1 MAIKTVKA
9 VINGQSYD
17 LTYNDGNGKWEA
29 SIIAPGQTSFN
40 QPGGFYNVQIT
51 AMNDAGSTGSADGNS
66 LEGLKLRVKERV
78 KPVITISS
86 PSSGAFITN
95 DKQPIVGTV
104 TDEVNGSGVKQATI
118 VVKLDGVP
126 ISNVQFSPVTNGVQF
141 TATPDTPYGQGQ
153 HTVTVDAEDNDG
165 NAADQKSVTFTV
177 DTVPPTLDVTS
188 PSEGL
193 ITNNST
199 ISVIGVTNDATS
211 SPVTVKISLNGE
223 DQGAVNVS
231 SDGGFTKGIT
241 LVEGSNQIKITATDA
256 AGKFSSIV
264 RNVTLDTSVPK
275 ITSATVMP
283 NPVDAGA
290 TVIVAVTIV

>member
-29 SIIAPGQTSFN
+29 SITAPGQTSFN

-51 AMNDAGSTGSADGNS
+51 AVNDAGSTGSADS
-66 LEGLKLRVKERV
+66 SALEGLKLVVKERV

-118 VVKLDGVP
+118 VVKLDGTP
-126 ISNVQFSPVTNGVQF
+126 ISNVQFSPVANGVQF
-141 TATPDTPYGQGQ
+141 TATPDTSYGQGQ

-193 ITNNST
+193 VTNSST

-223 DQGAVNVS
+223 DQGAVSVGG
-231 SDGGFTKGIT
+231 DGGFTKSVT
-241 LVEGSNQIKITATDA
+241 LKEGSNQIIITATDS
-256 AGKFSSIV
+256 AGKSSSV
-264 RNVTLDTSVPK
+264 TRNVTLDTSVPQ
-275 ITSATVMP
+275 ITSATITP
-283 NPVDAGA
+283 NPADAGA
-290 TVIVAVTIV
+290 TVIVSVTIV

>member
-1 MAIKTVKA
+1 MAIQTVKA

-17 LTYNDGNGKWEA
+17 LVYNSGNGKWEA
-29 SIIAPGQTSFN
+29 SITAPGQTSFN
-40 QPGGFYNVQIT
+40 QSGGFYNVQIT
-51 AMNDAGSTGSADGNS
+51 ALNDAGTSGSADGGTV
-66 LEGLKLRVKERV
+66 EGLRLVVKERV

-104 TDEVNGSGVKQATI
+104 TDEVNGSGVKQTTI

-126 ISNVQFSPVTNGVQF
+126 ISNVQFTSITNGFQF
-141 TATPDTPYGQGQ
+141 TATPGASYSQGQ

-165 NAADQKSVTFTV
+165 NAAEQKSVTFTV

-193 ITNNST
+193 ITNSST

-223 DQGAVNVS
+223 DQGAVSVGG
-231 SDGGFTKGIT
+231 DGGFTKSVT
-241 LVEGSNQIKITATDA
+241 LKEGSNQIVVTATDS
-256 AGKFSSIV
+256 AGKSSSV
-264 RNVTLDTSVPK
+264 TRNVTLDTSVPQ
-275 ITSATVMP
+275 ITSATITP
-283 NPVDAGA
+283 NPADAGA
-290 TVIVAVTIV
+290 TVIVSVTIV

>member
-1 MAIKTVKA
+1 MAIQTVKA

-17 LTYNDGNGKWEA
+17 LVYNSGNGKWEA
-29 SIIAPGQTSFN
+29 SITAPGQTSFN

-51 AMNDAGSTGSADGNS
+51 ALNDAGTSGSADGGTV
-66 LEGLKLRVKERV
+66 EGLRLVVKERV

-104 TDEVNGSGVKQATI
+104 TDEVNGSGVKQTTI

-126 ISNVQFSPVTNGVQF
+126 ISNVQFSPIANGVQF
-141 TATPDTPYGQGQ
+141 TATPSTPYGQGQ
-153 HTVTVDAEDNDG
+153 HTVIVDAEDNDG
-165 NAADQKSVTFTV
+165 NAAEQKSVTFTV

-188 PSEGL
+188 PAEGL
-193 ITNNST
+193 ITNSST

-223 DQGAVNVS
+223 DQGAVSVGG
-231 SDGGFTKGIT
+231 DGGFTKSVT
-241 LVEGSNQIKITATDA
+241 LKEGSNQIVVTATDS
-256 AGKFSSIV
+256 AGKSSSV
-264 RNVTLDTSVPK
+264 TRNVTLDTSVPQ
-275 ITSATVMP
+275 ITSATITP
-283 NPVDAGA
+283 NPADAGA
-290 TVIVAVTIV
+290 TVIVSVTIV

>member
-1 MAIKTVKA
+1 MAIQTVKA

-17 LTYNDGNGKWEA
+17 LVYNSGNGKWEA
-29 SIIAPGQTSFN
+29 SITAPGQTSFN
-40 QPGGFYNVQIT
+40 QSGGFYNVQIT
-51 AMNDAGSTGSADGNS
+51 ALNDAGTSGSADGGTV
-66 LEGLKLRVKERV
+66 EGLRLVVKERV

-104 TDEVNGSGVKQATI
+104 TDEVNGSGVKQTTI

-126 ISNVQFSPVTNGVQF
+126 ISNVQFTSITNGFQF
-141 TATPDTPYGQGQ
+141 TATPGASYSQGQ

-165 NAADQKSVTFTV
+165 NAAEQKSVTFTV

-193 ITNNST
+193 ITNSST

-223 DQGAVNVS
+223 DQGAVSVGG
-231 SDGGFTKGIT
+231 DGGFTKSVT
-241 LVEGSNQIKITATDA
+241 LKEGSNQIVVTATDS
-256 AGKFSSIV
+256 AGKSSSV
-264 RNVTLDTSVPK
+264 TRNVTLDTSVPQ
-275 ITSATVMP
+275 ITAATITP
-283 NPVDAGA
+283 NPADAGA
-290 TVIVAVTIV
+290 TVIVSVTIV